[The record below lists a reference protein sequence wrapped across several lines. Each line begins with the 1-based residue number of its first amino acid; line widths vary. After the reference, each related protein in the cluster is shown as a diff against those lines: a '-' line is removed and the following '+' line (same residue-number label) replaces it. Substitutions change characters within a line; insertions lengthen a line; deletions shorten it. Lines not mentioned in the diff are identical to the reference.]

1 LESEWLVFARGPLF
15 RLSFMV
21 MVLGLGRI
29 LLIALVGMVQAYRR
43 AGDKTIDGVRIARQT
58 AAGFIPSFLLQ
69 PNPGIY
75 SAVSF
80 LFHVG
85 LIAVPVFLHGH
96 IQLWKKGIGL
106 SWPALPLIWADG
118 LSYLVILTGVGLL
131 LGRVVYSQS
140 RSISRFQDFLLPLF
154 ILLSFITGVLA
165 SHPDWNPF
173 PYQPTLLAHVLSGD
187 FLFLLVP
194 FSKLAHVILWP
205 FRHLAT
211 ELAWRFP
218 PEAGSR
224 ILSTLGKED
233 KV

>member
-1 LESEWLVFARGPLF
+1 LEWEWLVFAKGPLF

-21 MVLGLGRI
+21 MVLGLARI
-29 LLIALVGMVQAYRR
+29 LLIALVGMAQAYRR
-43 AGDKTIDGVRIARQT
+43 AGDKTIDGARIARQT
-58 AAGFIPSFLLQ
+58 AAGFIPSFLRQL
-69 PNPGIY
+69 NPGIY
-75 SAVSF
+75 SAASF

-85 LIAVPVFLHGH
+85 FIAVAVFLHGH

-106 SWPALPLIWADG
+106 SWPALPPIWADS
-118 LSYLVILTGVGLL
+118 LSYLVIITGVSLL
-131 LGRVVYSQS
+131 LGRIAFPPS
-140 RSISRFQDFLLPLF
+140 RSISRFQDFLLLLF

-165 SHPDWNPF
+165 SHPRWNPF
-173 PYQPTLLAHVLSGD
+173 AYRSTLLAHVLSGNLL
-187 FLFLLVP
+187 LFLAP

-218 PEAGSR
+218 PEAGSK

>member
-1 LESEWLVFARGPLF
+1 
-15 RLSFMV
+15 
-21 MVLGLGRI
+21 
-29 LLIALVGMVQAYRR
+29 
-43 AGDKTIDGVRIARQT
+43 
-58 AAGFIPSFLLQ
+58 
-69 PNPGIY
+69 
-75 SAVSF
+75 
-80 LFHVG
+80 VG

>member
-1 LESEWLVFARGPLF
+1 LESEWLVFAKGPLF

-29 LLIALVGMVQAYRR
+29 LLIALIGMAQAYRR
-43 AGDKTIDGVRIARQT
+43 AGDKTIDGVRIARRT
-58 AAGFIPSFLLQ
+58 AAGFIPSFFLQ

-75 SAVSF
+75 SAASF

-85 LIAVPVFLHGH
+85 LIAVAVFLHGH

-118 LSYLVILTGVGLL
+118 LSYLVIITGVGLL
-131 LGRVVYSQS
+131 LSRVAHSHS
-140 RSISRFQDFLLPLF
+140 RSISRFQDFLLLLF

-165 SHPDWNPF
+165 SHPHWNPF
-173 PYQPTLLAHVLSGD
+173 AYQPTLFTHVLSGD
-187 FLFLLVP
+187 FLLVLVP
-194 FSKLAHVILWP
+194 FSKLAHIILWP

-218 PEAGSR
+218 PEAGSK
-224 ILSTLGKED
+224 IISTLGKED

>member
-1 LESEWLVFARGPLF
+1 LESEWLVFAKGPLF

-29 LLIALVGMVQAYRR
+29 LLIALIGMAQAYRR
-43 AGDKTIDGVRIARQT
+43 AGDKTIDGVRIARRT

-75 SAVSF
+75 SAASF

-85 LIAVPVFLHGH
+85 LIAVAVFLHGH

-118 LSYLVILTGVGLL
+118 LSYLVIITGVGLL
-131 LGRVVYSQS
+131 LSRVAHSHS
-140 RSISRFQDFLLPLF
+140 RSISRFQDFLLLLF

-165 SHPDWNPF
+165 SHPHWNPF
-173 PYQPTLLAHVLSGD
+173 AYQPTLFTHVLSGD
-187 FLFLLVP
+187 FLLVLVP
-194 FSKLAHVILWP
+194 FSKLAHIILWP

-218 PEAGSR
+218 PEAGSK
-224 ILSTLGKED
+224 IISTLGKED